1 LVADLHRIAELA
13 SEQGLRIIQERARA
27 LGTVIVPTSEAQA
40 DQIEKRLDTHHL
52 AMRTFLDHPEIFE
65 AASDLLALDTSISLA
80 EFSGMAE
87 GVEASLTDEA
97 RAAFETE
104 ARALFSADL
113 KGRHCR
119 TGWYGD
125 GDEFSRLSRTAPKS
139 WPRPSS
145 GTGPRA

>member
-1 LVADLHRIAELA
+1 
-13 SEQGLRIIQERARA
+13 
-27 LGTVIVPTSEAQA
+27 
-40 DQIEKRLDTHHL
+40 
-52 AMRTFLDHPEIFE
+52 MRTFLDHPEIFE

-80 EFSGMAE
+80 EFSSMAE
-87 GVEASLTDEA
+87 GVEASLTVEA

-119 TGWYGD
+119 MGWYGD
-125 GDEFSRLSRTAPKS
+125 GDKFSRLSRTVPRS